1 VKSILASLAAVF
13 IWSSMTTLRI
23 QVISIPSFLV
33 LGVAFL
39 VSGSIS
45 LVYHKAWHIP
55 LMTLLIG
62 IGGIFG
68 YHFLY
73 FMAFTLAPAV
83 EVNLINYLWPVL
95 IVALT
100 PLMLSGYKL
109 HFQHLLGVGLG
120 LLGVILIVT
129 GGNLQPQIS
138 YYPGYLLALGAA
150 FTWAL
155 YSLLTKRLPI
165 FDSSAVS
172 AFTFISGILS
182 LMFYFVLGGSIAQF
196 TQLTGREWLFVM
208 LIGIGPL
215 GGAFFLWDYA
225 LKHGDPRTIGS
236 LAFLTPLL
244 STLLLTFFGG
254 KNLTIFNVIALVL
267 IIGGAVIGSIRLKVN
282 DIIPM
287 VNSDLI
293 NK

>member
-1 VKSILASLAAVF
+1 MKSILASLAAVI

-23 QVISIPSFLV
+23 QVISLPSFLV

-39 VSGSIS
+39 ISGSIS
-45 LVYHKAWHIP
+45 LVYHKAWRIP
-55 LMTLLIG
+55 LMTLMIG
-62 IGGIFG
+62 SGGIFG

-73 FMAFTLAPAV
+73 FLAFTLAPAV

-100 PLMLSGYKL
+100 PLVLSGYKL
-109 HFQHLLGVGLG
+109 HLHHLLGVGLG
-120 LLGVILIVT
+120 LIGAALIVT
-129 GGNLQPQIS
+129 GGSFQPQVS

-155 YSLLTKRLPI
+155 YSLLTKRLPT

-172 AFTFISGILS
+172 VFTFISGILS
-182 LMFYFVLGGSIAQF
+182 LLFYFVSGGSIAQF
-196 TQLTGREWLFVM
+196 TQFTRQECLFVI

-244 STLLLTFFGG
+244 STLLLTLLGG
-254 KNLTIFNVIALVL
+254 IHLTISNVIALVL
-267 IIGGAVIGSIRLKVN
+267 IVGGAVIGSIRAKVN
-282 DIIPM
+282 DKNPM
-287 VNSDLI
+287 DNPHLI
-293 NK
+293 DK

>member
-1 VKSILASLAAVF
+1 
-13 IWSSMTTLRI
+13 MTTLRI

-39 VSGSIS
+39 ISGSIS

-55 LMTLLIG
+55 LITLLIG
-62 IGGIFG
+62 SGGIFG

-73 FMAFTLAPAV
+73 FLAFTLAPAV

-100 PLMLSGYKL
+100 PLVLSGYKL
-109 HFQHLLGVGLG
+109 HLHHLLGVGLG
-120 LLGVILIVT
+120 LMGAGLIVT
-129 GGNLQPQIS
+129 GGSFQPQIS
-138 YYPGYLLALGAA
+138 YFPGYLLALGAA

-172 AFTFISGILS
+172 VFTFISGILS
-182 LMFYFVLGGSIAQF
+182 LLFYFVSGGSIAQF
-196 TQLTGREWLFVM
+196 NQLTGLEWLFM
-208 LIGIGPL
+208 ILIGIGPL

-244 STLLLTFFGG
+244 STLILILFGG
-254 KNLTIFNVIALVL
+254 KHLTTSNVIALVL
-267 IIGGAVIGSIRLKVN
+267 IIGGAVIGSMRAQGNGIVPLE
-282 DIIPM
+282 
-287 VNSDLI
+287 NSQ
-293 NK
+293 

>member
-1 VKSILASLAAVF
+1 MKSMITSLAAIF
-13 IWSSMTTLRI
+13 IWSSMTTMRI
-23 QVISIPSFLV
+23 QVISLPSFLV

-39 VSGSIS
+39 ISGSIS
-45 LVYHKAWHIP
+45 LVYQKAWHIP
-55 LMTLLIG
+55 LKTLLIG
-62 IGGIFG
+62 SGGIFG

-73 FMAFTLAPAV
+73 FMAFTFAPAV
-83 EVNLINYLWPVL
+83 EVNLINYLWPVF

-100 PLMLSGYKL
+100 PLVLSGYKL
-109 HFQHLLGVGLG
+109 HLHHLMGVGLG

-129 GGNLQPQIS
+129 GGSLRPQIS
-138 YYPGYLLALGAA
+138 YFPGYLLALGAA

-155 YSLLTKRLPI
+155 YSLLTKRLPT
-165 FDSSAVS
+165 FDTSAVS
-172 AFTFISGILS
+172 VFTFISGILS
-182 LMFYFVLGGSIAQF
+182 LMFYFVSGGSIGQF
-196 TQLTGREWLFVM
+196 TQLTGQEWLYM
-208 LIGIGPL
+208 ILIGIGPL

-244 STLLLTFFGG
+244 STLLLTFLGG

-267 IIGGAVIGSIRLKVN
+267 IVGGAVIGTITAKAN
-282 DIIPM
+282 DTIPL
-287 VNSDLI
+287 VKSDLW

>member
-1 VKSILASLAAVF
+1 MKSIMASLAAIF
-13 IWSSMTTLRI
+13 IWSSMTTMRI

-39 VSGSIS
+39 ISGSIS
-45 LVYHKAWHIP
+45 LIYHKAWHIP

-62 IGGIFG
+62 SGGIFG

-73 FMAFTLAPAV
+73 FMAFTFAPAV

-109 HFQHLLGVGLG
+109 HLHHLLGVGLG
-120 LLGVILIVT
+120 LMGAGLIVS
-129 GGNLQPQIS
+129 GGSFHPQVS

-150 FTWAL
+150 LTWAL
-155 YSLLTKRLPI
+155 YSLLTKRLPT

-172 AFTFISGILS
+172 VFTFISGILS
-182 LMFYFVLGGSIAQF
+182 LLFYFVSGGSIAQF
-196 TQLTGREWLFVM
+196 TQLAGREWLFVI

-244 STLLLTFFGG
+244 STLILIFVGG
-254 KNLTIFNVIALVL
+254 KHLTIFNVVALVL
-267 IIGGAVIGSIRLKVN
+267 IVGGAVIGSTRVQH
-282 DIIPM
+282 DSIPKD
-287 VNSDLI
+287 NSDFI
-293 NK
+293 NT

>member
-1 VKSILASLAAVF
+1 VKSIIASLAAVF

-39 VSGSIS
+39 ISGSIS

-62 IGGIFG
+62 SGGIFG

-73 FMAFTLAPAV
+73 FMAFTLAPAM
-83 EVNLINYLWPVL
+83 EVNMINYLWPVL

-100 PLMLSGYKL
+100 PLVLSGYKL
-109 HFQHLLGVGLG
+109 HLRHLLGVGLG
-120 LLGVILIVT
+120 LLGAALIVT
-129 GGNLQPQIS
+129 GGSFHPQVS
-138 YYPGYLLALGAA
+138 YYQGYLLALGAA

-165 FDSSAVS
+165 FDSSSVS
-172 AFTFISGILS
+172 AFTLISGILS
-182 LMFYFVLGGSIAQF
+182 LMFFFISGGSFAQF

-244 STLLLTFFGG
+244 STLILIFFGG
-254 KNLTIFNVIALVL
+254 KHLTIINVIALVL
-267 IIGGAVIGSIRLKVN
+267 IVGGAVIGSIRAKVN
-282 DIIPM
+282 DITPM
-287 VNSDLI
+287 VNADFI

>member
-1 VKSILASLAAVF
+1 
-13 IWSSMTTLRI
+13 MTTLRI

-39 VSGSIS
+39 ISGSIS

-62 IGGIFG
+62 SGGIFG

-73 FMAFTLAPAV
+73 FLAFTFAPAV

-100 PLMLSGYKL
+100 PLVLSGYKL
-109 HFQHLLGVGLG
+109 HFQHFLGVVLG
-120 LLGVILIVT
+120 LLGAALIVT
-129 GGNLQPQIS
+129 GGSFQPQVS

-150 FTWAL
+150 FIWAL

-172 AFTFISGILS
+172 TFTFISGILS
-182 LMFYFVLGGSIAQF
+182 LLFYFVSGGSIAQF

-244 STLLLTFFGG
+244 STLILVLVGG
-254 KNLTIFNVIALVL
+254 KQLTASNLFALVL
-267 IIGGAVIGSIRLKVN
+267 IIGGAVIGSIRAKVN
-282 DIIPM
+282 DNSPK

-293 NK
+293 SSKG

>member
-1 VKSILASLAAVF
+1 
-13 IWSSMTTLRI
+13 
-23 QVISIPSFLV
+23 
-33 LGVAFL
+33 
-39 VSGSIS
+39 
-45 LVYHKAWHIP
+45 
-55 LMTLLIG
+55 
-62 IGGIFG
+62 
-68 YHFLY
+68 
-73 FMAFTLAPAV
+73 
-83 EVNLINYLWPVL
+83 
-95 IVALT
+95 
-100 PLMLSGYKL
+100 MLSGYKL

>member
-1 VKSILASLAAVF
+1 MKSIIASLAAVI
-13 IWSSMTTLRI
+13 IWSSMTTMRI
-23 QVISIPSFLV
+23 QVISLPSFLV

-39 VSGSIS
+39 MSGSIS
-45 LVYHKAWHIP
+45 LVCHKAWHIP
-55 LMTLLIG
+55 LKTLLIG
-62 IGGIFG
+62 SGGIFG

-73 FMAFTLAPAV
+73 FMAFTFAPAV

-100 PLMLSGYKL
+100 PLVLSGYKL
-109 HFQHLLGVGLG
+109 HLQHLIGVGLG

-129 GGNLQPQIS
+129 GGNLRPQIS
-138 YYPGYLLALGAA
+138 YFPGYLLALGAA

-155 YSLLTKRLPI
+155 YSLLTKRLPT

-172 AFTFISGILS
+172 VFTFVSGILS
-182 LMFYFVLGGSIAQF
+182 LLFYFVSGGSIGQF
-196 TQLTGREWLFVM
+196 TQLTGQEWLFM
-208 LIGIGPL
+208 ILIGIGPL

-244 STLLLTFFGG
+244 STLLLTFLGG
-254 KNLTIFNVIALVL
+254 KNLTKFNVIALVF
-267 IIGGAVIGSIRLKVN
+267 IVGGAVVGTITAKVN
-282 DIIPM
+282 DTIPL
-287 VNSDLI
+287 VSSDLW

>member
-1 VKSILASLAAVF
+1 
-13 IWSSMTTLRI
+13 MTTLRM

-39 VSGSIS
+39 ISGSIS

-55 LMTLLIG
+55 LRTLLIG
-62 IGGIFG
+62 SGGIFG

-73 FMAFTLAPAV
+73 FWAFTIAPAI

-100 PLMLSGYKL
+100 PLVLSSYKL

-120 LLGVILIVT
+120 LTGACLIVT
-129 GGNLQPQIS
+129 GGSFQPQIS
-138 YYPGYLLALGAA
+138 YFPGYLLALGAA

-165 FDSSAVS
+165 FDSSSVS

-182 LMFYFVLGGSIAQF
+182 LLFYFVSGGSIGQF
-196 TQLTGREWLFVM
+196 TLLTGQEWLFII

-244 STLLLTFFGG
+244 STLILILLGG
-254 KNLTIFNVIALVL
+254 KQLTAFNLIALVL
-267 IIGGAVIGSIRLKVN
+267 IIGGAVIGSTRVQLN
-282 DIIPM
+282 SIPM
-287 VNSDLI
+287 DNSDFI
-293 NK
+293 NT